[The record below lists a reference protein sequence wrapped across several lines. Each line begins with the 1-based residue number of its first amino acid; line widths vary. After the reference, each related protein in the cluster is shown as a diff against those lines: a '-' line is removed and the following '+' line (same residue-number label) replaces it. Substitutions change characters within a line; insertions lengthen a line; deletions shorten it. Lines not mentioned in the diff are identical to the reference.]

1 MRYLVNRETKE
12 HILDTGT
19 APMHGYWRRIEADS
33 EGWIKHTGT
42 VCPLPG
48 NILCDVVFTDGSERT
63 SAHAFAIGW
72 NDANITHY
80 KPILEQAEPV
90 KDDQYRA
97 ATEDYD
103 REKELA
109 YAEMEAERK
118 HMEIKEAELKRM
130 MLLDRLKAA
139 HEAAQQ
145 IPDLEAEL
153 RKVLWSMGYDL
164 VSRSPFVDDSDH
176 PPAQP
181 QVPDGF
187 VIVERSALSE
197 VLRISDR
204 EHPAW
209 ESCRSAM
216 LTASGKGE

>member
-48 NILCDVVFTDGSERT
+48 DCMTYIREDKHQWVSE
-63 SAHAFAIGW
+63 SARKAGFW
-72 NDANITHY
+72 NWRYVTHY
-80 KPILEQAEPV
+80 RPILEQAEPIPAP
-90 KDDQYRA
+90 QYDPRSVSFN
-97 ATEDYD
+97 
-103 REKELA
+103 L
-109 YAEMEAERK
+109 M
-118 HMEIKEAELKRM
+118 
-130 MLLDRLKAA
+130 DRLKAA

-153 RKVLWSMGYDL
+153 REVLWSMGYDL